1 MVRTKRGNE
10 MSNYKKKTTLVR
22 LDTPMQSERH
32 SRAMKSLKDANKVRR
47 KYKKG
52 ESPSENRA
60 KLEKQWR
67 DSWFTT
73 KD

>member
-1 MVRTKRGNE
+1 MVRTKRGNK
-10 MSNYKKKTTLVR
+10 MKKKTTLCK
-22 LDTPMQSERH
+22 LSNPMQSERH
-32 SRAMKSLKDANKVRR
+32 SRAMKSLHDANKRKR

-52 ESPSENRA
+52 ESPSENKA